1 MNRAAL
7 YFFDH
12 GPYPSEW
19 EELTDNA
26 LLESYKKTS
35 NQLIVC
41 FLMKRHRTPIIA
53 ISYSYLKNQEAVED
67 FVHNLFIRLVDKL
80 KDANIQRFTGFLVTM
95 VKNKHKDELSKHNV
109 RQGYEN
115 EEKSRMVLSKN
126 EEKDQDFI
134 LDNPLSEEKLEEY
147 FQEGILS
154 EMEYTCLRY
163 RSQGLKPADIVKLID
178 PRILGLYPKEGQ
190 MDCPKFILRIKKKV
204 FGALDRAYRKMR
216 EKLGNDYDGYFQT

>member
-12 GPYPSEW
+12 GPYPHEW

-41 FLMKRHRTPIIA
+41 FLMKRHKTPIVA

-67 FVHNLFIRLVDKL
+67 FVHDLFIRLVDKL
-80 KDANIQRFTGFLVTM
+80 KDAHIQRFTGFLVTM
-95 VKNKHKDELSKHNV
+95 VRNKHKDELGKHKV
-109 RQGYEN
+109 REGYEN
-115 EEKSRMVLSKN
+115 EEKSRMMLAKDSG
-126 EEKDQDFI
+126 KDQDFI
-134 LDNPLSEEKLEEY
+134 LDNPLSEEKLATY
-147 FQEGILS
+147 FREGTLS

-163 RSQGLKPADIVKLID
+163 RSQGMKPADIAKLID
-178 PRILGLYPKEGQ
+178 PQILGLYPNEDQ
-190 MDCPKFILRIKKKV
+190 RDCPEYFLRIKKKV
-204 FGALDRAYRKMR
+204 FGALDRAYKKMR
-216 EKLGNDYDGYFQT
+216 EKLEKDYDSYFQT